1 MSTNVGALRIDDG
14 WVRVLGGGTVDQRAD
29 LAEWNGLN
37 DQSLFA
43 KSVGFF
49 VVGFDV
55 MGGVFALDGGAFGG
69 PQANGRVFYFA
80 PDSLAWEPM
89 EMGYTAWLEWLLLD
103 PERVDAWF
111 QSQRW
116 AGWREE
122 VRPLSL
128 DTAISAYP
136 FAWSKEGKDP
146 GTVSRSA
153 VPATSVI
160 ATHFRFAREL
170 ESPTLPGP
178 RLITR

>member
-37 DQSLFA
+37 DASLFA

-55 MGGVFALDGGAFGG
+55 MGGVFALDGGALGE
-69 PQANGRVFYFA
+69 GRGQVFYFA
-80 PDSLAWEPM
+80 PDSLVWEPM